1 MYVCMYV
8 YARMYVC
15 MYHPMICMYE
25 IFVYD
30 VCNDYDICEEE
41 EEEEGRRM
49 IDLLINIYN
58 LSAIYLL
65 VLFLESTNYYTNI
78 IHKLIIHT
86 THTVIRYAKY
96 ESTFPQSCLH
106 FEQHP
111 PSIQSPHLSTQ
122 FQPNE
127 LHQHETHEDISQT

>member
-1 MYVCMYV
+1 M

-15 MYHPMICMYE
+15 ITLYVLCMAYVCV
-25 IFVYD
+25 VYD
-30 VCNDYDICEEE
+30 AICNDYDVFEEEEEE
-41 EEEEGRRM
+41 EEEEGWM
-49 IDLLINIYN
+49 NDLLTKIYN
-58 LSAIYLL
+58 LSTIYEYL
-65 VLFLESTNYYTNI
+65 LFLESTNYYTNI

-86 THTVIRYAKY
+86 THTVKRYAKY